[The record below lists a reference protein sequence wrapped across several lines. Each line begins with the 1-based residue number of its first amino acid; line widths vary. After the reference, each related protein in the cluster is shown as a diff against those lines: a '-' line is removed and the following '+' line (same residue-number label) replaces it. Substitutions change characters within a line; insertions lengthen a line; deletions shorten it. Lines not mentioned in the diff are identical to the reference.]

1 MRRRP
6 APASPL
12 DRAAP
17 TSPTVAAA
25 SATRAGVRALL
36 LTCAMCLLVDP
47 ASAQSRAQPADTP
60 DPGLDTLRRPTVR
73 TTIPKST
80 LSRTPAKPSPLRGS
94 LDPAKPGDATDD
106 ALAPLPGLDATIAG
120 APALAPDPF
129 ATDPGSSADS
139 TRAAT
144 LTRIGVPAPS
154 PTAAPNNQAT
164 PTGAPRVDP
173 ATGRPFP
180 PGTDPMTTA
189 TTAASRRGP
198 VGPVT
203 STGSVKDGG
212 PSRPLAAT
220 QPVPR
225 DLQADKR
232 DEAEIQDDEYAQLGL
247 RSGGFTWLPA
257 IESSLGWS
265 SNVATKAGG
274 ASGMTYRVAPELL
287 GKSDWSRH
295 ALEIEL
301 RGAYIGN
308 TTDHDYDKPTFQG
321 AIRGRV
327 DLGDETRLDLKGTWG
342 HDRQAPSSADNP
354 ADTIIPATVDT
365 TTASIGLT
373 RDVGLLALT
382 LRGDIE
388 RADYTGGT
396 NASGTALG
404 ADVQNNTRHVAALR
418 ATWGSKGSIRPFAE
432 VQVSTR
438 AYDDAVVAGSP
449 RDTTGAALKS
459 GIVAD
464 LGPTLRGELSTGWGV
479 ERPDKGNLPDMSGW
493 LLDGSL
499 VWAPTRLTSIKLD
512 ARTSFE
518 ATTLTGST
526 GSISRTVG
534 VTVEHALRRDLVAT
548 AGLSLNDKR
557 YVGANLREDDLV
569 LSSGLTYKVDRN
581 IQTFV
586 KGNLERFTSSAS
598 GANYDAAGVMVGV
611 RLQR

>member
-6 APASPL
+6 ALASPL

-17 TSPTVAAA
+17 TSRTVAAA
-25 SATRAGVRALL
+25 SPGRDPRRSLRHSRHALFL
-36 LTCAMCLLVDP
+36 
-47 ASAQSRAQPADTP
+47 ASALSLVTGPAFAQSPTQPAEVT

-73 TTIPKST
+73 TTAPRAGAP
-80 LSRTPAKPSPLRGS
+80 RTSAEASPLRGA
-94 LDPAKPGDATDD
+94 LDPTRPGDAVDD
-106 ALAPLPGLDATIAG
+106 ALAPLPGLDADVFG
-120 APALAPDPF
+120 VPPLALDPL
-129 ATDPGSSADS
+129 AADVGSP
-139 TRAAT
+139 RAAT
-144 LTRIGVPAPS
+144 LTRIG
-154 PTAAPNNQAT
+154 T
-164 PTGAPRVDP
+164 PTPPPSNQGTPTTAPRIDP
-173 ATGRPFP
+173 TTGRPFP
-180 PGTDPMTTA
+180 PGTEPTDGSA
-189 TTAASRRGP
+189 NAAARRGP
-198 VGPVT
+198 IEAVT
-203 STGSVKDGG
+203 RTGSVKDGG

-225 DLQADKR
+225 DMLADKR

-247 RSGGFTWLPA
+247 RTGGFTWLPA
-257 IESSLGWS
+257 VESSLGWS
-265 SNVATKAGG
+265 SNIATKAGG

-295 ALEIEL
+295 SLEFEL

-321 AIRGRV
+321 ALRGRV
-327 DLGDETRLDLKGTWG
+327 DLGDETRLDIKGTWG

-354 ADTIIPATVDT
+354 ADTVIPATVET
-365 TTASIGLT
+365 ATASLGLT

-388 RADYTGGT
+388 RADYSGGT
-396 NASGTALG
+396 NTSGTALG
-404 ADVQNNTRHVAALR
+404 ADVQNNTRHIAALR

-438 AYDDAVVAGSP
+438 AYDDAIVAGSP
-449 RDTTGAALKS
+449 RDTTGAALKG

-479 ERPDKGNLPDMSGW
+479 ERPDKGSLPDISGW

-499 VWAPTRLTSIKLD
+499 VWSPTRLTSIKLD

-518 ATTLTGST
+518 ATTLVGATGSV
-526 GSISRTVG
+526 SRTVG
-534 VTVEHALRRDLVAT
+534 VTVEHALRRDLVAS
-548 AGLSLNDKR
+548 AGIALTDKR
-557 YVGANLREDDLV
+557 YVGAALREDDLV

-586 KGNLERFTSSAS
+586 KGSLERFTSSAG
-598 GANYDAAGVMVGV
+598 GANYDAAAVMVGV